1 MVEDDGSPGGF
12 GEDGVE
18 EGDEAGL
25 GIEDGELHGKGGRD
39 ADFDAGG
46 GVVFEA
52 AAVVGVEGGLF
63 NEEADADT
71 AGESLADEF
80 LTEGIDSIGRF
91 GEFDV
96 LVADFAQE
104 AAILGG
110 GLVGVRNDAEVVEGA
125 AFAVGGRVGTG
136 EIFGEAG
143 SVARLFVEFL
153 TESGLATSDEAGDG
167 EGGFNGAEE
176 LRAFL
181 DDVGEAFFDEG
192 IEDFVDFLA
201 GHLRA
206 GGEFEGLKTG
216 VAEEDEVGAGFVSVE
231 AQLLKTAPVA
241 LIIRPGEFAQ
251 HQSNQSYHA
260 KLREKYEEPGI
271 EAAANV
277 GGIEGE

>member
-1 MVEDDGSPGGF
+1 MHGFGKAGMVEDDGGPGGF

-63 NEEADADT
+63 NEEADADA

-80 LTEGIDSIGRF
+80 LTEGIHSIGRF
-91 GEFDV
+91 GELDV

-125 AFAVGGRVGTG
+125 AFAIRGRIGAS
-136 EIFGEAG
+136 EILGEAVG
-143 SVARLFVEFL
+143 VAGLFVKFL
-153 TESGLATSDEAGDG
+153 TEGGLAAGDVAGDG
-167 EGGFNGAEE
+167 EGGFDSAEE
-176 LRAFL
+176 FGAFL

-201 GHLRA
+201 GHLGA
-206 GGEFEGLKTG
+206 GSEFEGLETR
-216 VAEEDEVGAGFVSVE
+216 VAEEDQVGAGFVSVQ
-231 AQLLKTAPVA
+231 A
-241 LIIRPGEFAQ
+241 
-251 HQSNQSYHA
+251 
-260 KLREKYEEPGI
+260 
-271 EAAANV
+271 
-277 GGIEGE
+277 